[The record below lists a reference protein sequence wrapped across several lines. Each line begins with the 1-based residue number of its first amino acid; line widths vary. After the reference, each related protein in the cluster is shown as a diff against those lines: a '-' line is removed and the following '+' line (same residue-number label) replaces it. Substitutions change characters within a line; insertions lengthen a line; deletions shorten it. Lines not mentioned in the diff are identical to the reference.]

1 MEAEEF
7 GSGSGDGTEGRKGS
21 WAGWFPSL
29 EAGRLMPKL
38 WELEEGRPLYPR
50 LPGADERRF

>member
-29 EAGRLMPKL
+29 EAGRLMPRQTLGAGGGKASL
-38 WELEEGRPLYPR
+38 PQAPRGR
-50 LPGADERRF
+50 